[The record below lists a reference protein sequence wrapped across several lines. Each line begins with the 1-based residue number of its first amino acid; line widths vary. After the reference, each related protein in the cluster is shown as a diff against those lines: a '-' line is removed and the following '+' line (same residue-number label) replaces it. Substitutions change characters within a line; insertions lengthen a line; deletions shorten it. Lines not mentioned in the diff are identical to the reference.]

1 MILEIVILVAIIL
14 NLAGMG
20 LAAFMKKTNVLI
32 VLAILEAALGIIFAL
47 IAS

>member
-1 MILEIVILVAIIL
+1 MILEIAILVFIIL

-20 LAAFMKKTNVLI
+20 LAAFMKKTNILLF
-32 VLAILEAALGIIFAL
+32 LAVLEAALGIIFAL